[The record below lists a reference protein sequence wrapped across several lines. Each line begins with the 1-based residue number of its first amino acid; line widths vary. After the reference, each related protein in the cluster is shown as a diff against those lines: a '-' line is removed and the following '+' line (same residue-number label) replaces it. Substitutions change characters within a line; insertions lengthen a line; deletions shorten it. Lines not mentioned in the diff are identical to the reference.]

1 MYLLCYLTILWLAPN
16 ITLQAKK
23 QKEHECNALRE
34 RAARL
39 EDKADFLSSKVKE
52 TMTELKSSH
61 AYIDKLYS
69 DLQRESTRSPSK
81 ELKADFERREK
92 EWMELEREYS
102 QRIKELE
109 GRLVY
114 GSKKNVSMEAFMS
127 MVKQTRYYKLES
139 MRNEQTIDE
148 LKSTVSKLKEQLDL
162 MQTSVAKNGGRKSMR
177 QNMKPKRV
185 SPVNDEENVVPSL
198 DSRKNGGGKS
208 LSALQYMK
216 SKRVSPNEEN
226 MVPSNPKQQYRS
238 SSQQK
243 LGVKHQ
249 GGKPLSR
256 VAAVKA
262 AGGRKGLSEQLKR
275 ARRFGGSVNTAE

>member
-1 MYLLCYLTILWLAPN
+1 
-16 ITLQAKK
+16 
-23 QKEHECNALRE
+23 
-34 RAARL
+34 
-39 EDKADFLSSKVKE
+39 
-52 TMTELKSSH
+52 
-61 AYIDKLYS
+61 
-69 DLQRESTRSPSK
+69 
-81 ELKADFERREK
+81 
-92 EWMELEREYS
+92 
-102 QRIKELE
+102 
-109 GRLVY
+109 
-114 GSKKNVSMEAFMS
+114 MS
-127 MVKQTRYYKLES
+127 MVKQTRHYKIES
-139 MRNEQTIDE
+139 MKNEQTIDE

-162 MQTSVAKNGGRKSMR
+162 TSVAKNDGGKSIRKV

-208 LSALQYMK
+208 VSALQYMK

-243 LGVKHQ
+243 LGAKQQ
-249 GGKPLSR
+249 GAKPLSR